1 MEPSRRHDPFDTATP
16 RITRRKPP
24 EDAFSRLSV
33 DDPGAL
39 FTFWPRHN
47 RALHA
52 ALETKHAFIERS
64 QDPLE
69 ARMTLNMGPQH
80 PATHGVLRVV
90 CRLNGEV
97 IETCLLDLGYLHRG
111 IEKLAE
117 VKTYQEFMVYT
128 DRMDYLAPYSNNVA
142 WCLAV
147 EKLAG
152 VEVPARAQ
160 WIRTMMAELARISAH
175 LLWMGTMVMDAGAV
189 SVFLWTF
196 KYREEIYNI
205 FDEVTGARL
214 TVSHCRIG
222 GLHTDITPKALD
234 MIAQLCDDIERDLPR
249 WRGILDRNR
258 IWIDRSRDVGTITPE
273 EAIEYGFTGPNLRA
287 CGIDYDIRRFEPYL
301 VYDEI
306 DFNIPMR
313 TEGDSLARYFVR
325 VEEMIE
331 SVKIIRQCLQR
342 LPDGPIRTDNAK
354 VTYASK
360 DEVYYSMEGM
370 IHDFMYTDTGIA
382 PPKGVEAYHAVEAPK
397 GELGFFFI
405 SDGTGTPYRMK
416 INAPSFKNLQGL
428 EYLLEGAMVADTV
441 ILIGSVD
448 PVMGEADK

>member
-1 MEPSRRHDPFDTATP
+1 MQPSRPHDPFDTASASVA
-16 RITRRKPP
+16 RRRPVEMGGHSRP
-24 EDAFSRLSV
+24 EV
-33 DDPGAL
+33 DDGEV
-39 FTFWPRHN
+39 FTFWPKHN
-47 RALHA
+47 RALYSR
-52 ALETKHAFIERS
+52 LENKHAFLERAE
-64 QDPLE
+64 DPLE

-90 CRLNGEV
+90 CKLDGET

-117 VKTYQEFMVYT
+117 VKTYQEFMPYT

-160 WIRTMMAELARISAH
+160 WIRTMCSELARVSAH
-175 LLWMGTMVMDAGAV
+175 LLWMGTMVMDAGAM

-196 KYREEIYNI
+196 KFREEIYSI
-205 FDEVTGARL
+205 FDEIAGARF

-222 GLHTDITPKALD
+222 GVTTDISPKGLQ
-234 MIAQLCDDIERDLPR
+234 MIEELCDDFDQNLPR

-258 IWIDRSRDVGTITPE
+258 IWLDRNIGVGTITAE
-273 EAIEYGFTGPNLRA
+273 EALEYGFTGPNLRA

-301 VYDEI
+301 VYEDI

-313 TEGDSLARYFVR
+313 TEGDSLARYMVR
-325 VEEMIE
+325 VEEMAE
-331 SVKIIRQCLQR
+331 SIKIIRQCLRR

-382 PPKGVEAYHAVEAPK
+382 PPQGAEAYHAIEGPK
-397 GELGFFFI
+397 GELGFYLI
-405 SDGTGTPYRMK
+405 SDGTGSPYRMK
-416 INAPSFKNLQGL
+416 INSPSFKNLQGL
-428 EYLLEGAMVADTV
+428 EYMLEGAMLADTV
-441 ILIGSVD
+441 ILIGSID